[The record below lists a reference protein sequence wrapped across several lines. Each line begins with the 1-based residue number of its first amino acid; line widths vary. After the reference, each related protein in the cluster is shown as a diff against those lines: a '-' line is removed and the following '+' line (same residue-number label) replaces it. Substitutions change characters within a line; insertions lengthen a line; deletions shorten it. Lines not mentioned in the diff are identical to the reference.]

1 MAVSAAG
8 AVALGVG
15 GAGQQ
20 FVASAGCPS
29 LVATLAAGASA
40 GAGPARSLMEWL
52 GLGSTAHI
60 VVGMFGCVILLIF
73 IATLVAMI
81 PTLRTLDR
89 VAIESE
95 MLLRD
100 VRKEVP
106 ATLAALRR
114 SSSEIADLASEVE
127 DIATDLGRGL
137 GGGMHALRVT
147 ATLARQTWAGFMTG
161 VKNGMV
167 MRQKFE
173 DLRASR
179 QAKAAVTATV
189 AANGAGP
196 RGTRKAGARALGG
209 GAASRP
215 KPVAVSLGVARGL
228 KSVVSAVSRP
238 LGRRLASLT
247 PGRRGGIA
255 LARTAG
261 AGGGGENAASR
272 VRSNIKKMLG
282 LRKKA
287 VLKKA
292 RNVQAQ
298 IRSPGFGYPTGP

>member
-1 MAVSAAG
+1 M
-8 AVALGVG
+8 ALGVG
-15 GAGQQ
+15 GASQQ
-20 FVASAGCPS
+20 FVASVGCPS

-52 GLGSTAHI
+52 GLGSSAHI

-95 MLLRD
+95 MILRD

-114 SSSEIADLASEVE
+114 SSSEIADLASEIE

-173 DLRASR
+173 DLRTSR
-179 QAKAAVTATV
+179 QAKVTVVPAVTATV
-189 AANGAGP
+189 AANGAGS
-196 RGTRKAGARALGG
+196 RGTRKGGARALGG

-215 KPVAVSLGVARGL
+215 RPVAVSLGVARGL
-228 KSVVSAVSRP
+228 KSVMSAVSRP
-238 LGRRLASLT
+238 LGRGLASLT
-247 PGRRGGIA
+247 PGRSGGIA

-272 VRSNIKKMLG
+272 VRSNIKKVLG

-287 VLKKA
+287 VLKRA